1 MILRVNS
8 QLQRVCAHRSDDGI
22 TAFALRANL
31 CPKSK
36 VTGACN
42 RTPRRVCQHCYPSP
56 SWRIAPFNG
65 QSALF
70 DVSSATL
77 VAAHSIR
84 KTEAHHV

>member
-1 MILRVNS
+1 MILRVGS
-8 QLQRVCAHRSDDGI
+8 QMKRVCAHCDGSEN
-22 TAFALRANL
+22 TGFAPREIL

-36 VTGACN
+36 VTGAFN

-56 SWRIAPFNG
+56 SWRIAPIIG

-70 DVSSATL
+70 DAPVAKATL
-77 VAAHSIR
+77 AHSIR